1 MAAIAPEHHWL
12 SVQHLG
18 HAAGHRWR
26 VYVPPLGA
34 TCRRRSNEDAWKAG
48 RQLYPTKTQLLER
61 LRACSSTDS
70 SSNMPNCQ
78 EKAQKQRE
86 SP

>member
-18 HAAGHRWR
+18 HAGGHLWR

-34 TCRRRSNEDAWKAG
+34 TWRRGTNEDAWKAG
-48 RQLYPTKTQLLER
+48 RQLYPTKTHRPER

-70 SSNMPNCQ
+70 AANMPD
-78 EKAQKQRE
+78 
-86 SP
+86 

>member
-18 HAAGHRWR
+18 HAAGHLWR
-26 VYVPPLGA
+26 VYAPRLGA
-34 TCRRRSNEDAWKAG
+34 TCRRRSNEDTSQAG
-48 RQLYPTKTQLLER
+48 RELYPPKTHRPER
-61 LRACSSTDS
+61 LRACSWTNS
-70 SSNMPNCQ
+70 SSNMPNRQ
-78 EKAQKQRE
+78 EKAEKQRE